1 MRLTLSRFSVQPASR
16 SIRSIM
22 TKVAV
27 CQIRSTADPA
37 HNLRISSTVIR
48 DAVRAGATACFL
60 PEAADFIV
68 KTTEEC
74 RRLSLPLSKH
84 EYTLGLQTLAK
95 ELGVAISVGIH
106 DVPEEGEDDEPDSL
120 RVYNTHVLIDT
131 DGSIKAKYS
140 KLHLY
145 DVELIQDGQVKRIGE
160 SDRVRPGQAI
170 VPPVQVGDLKVG
182 LEICYD
188 LRFPELSIVLTRMGA
203 DVLTFPSAFMLP
215 TGKAHWGELTDKR
228 AAAIQYQVY
237 VLAAAQYGA
246 HHASRSS
253 WGESIA
259 FDPWGRELGR
269 LRSVEEPG
277 GEYEDGGE
285 FFLCDLDHGVISE
298 TRKQIPLSIQ
308 KRADIYGV
316 VGERG

>member
-215 TGKAHWGELTDKR
+215 TGKAHWATLLR

>member
-1 MRLTLSRFSVQPASR
+1 
-16 SIRSIM
+16 M

-27 CQIRSTADPA
+27 CQIRSTADPE
-37 HNLRISSTVIR
+37 HNLRVSSSVIR
-48 DAVRAGATACFL
+48 EAAKAGAVACFL

-68 KTTEEC
+68 KATEEC
-74 RRLSLPLSKH
+74 RRLSLPLSRH
-84 EYTLGLQTLAK
+84 GYTLGLQELAK
-95 ELGVAISVGIH
+95 ELGVSISVGVH
-106 DVPEEGEDDEPDSL
+106 DVPEDGQDDEPDSL
-120 RVYNTHVLIDT
+120 RVFNTHVLIDK

-145 DVELIQDGQVKRIGE
+145 DVELIQDGRVKRIGE
-160 SDRVRPGQAI
+160 SDRVRPGQSI
-170 VPPVQVGDLKVG
+170 VAPADVEGFKVG

-188 LRFPELSIVLTRMGA
+188 LRFPELSIILARMGA

-215 TGKAHWGELTDKR
+215 TGKAHWATLLR

-253 WGESIA
+253 WGESLA

-277 GEYEDGGE
+277 GDYDGSGE
-285 FFLCDLDHGVISE
+285 FFLCDIDHDVINE
-298 TRKQIPLSIQ
+298 TRKQIPLAIQ
-308 KRADIYGV
+308 KRADMYGV
-316 VGERG
+316 VGERGPE